1 MSFQQFKDLEG
12 NRDLLRSLLIYR
24 KLTLRVEKRH
34 SYSMSKRFKD
44 VTGIEIDHFWLIAI
58 GLYGWCLDNGGKELT
73 HKVISRAKDFPA
85 LSEELAAR
93 FLDLVSCDRQGYVQS
108 LTHPS
113 AVETGY
119 EPYNLNPLLKW
130 PSSRFARGLSLLR
143 LREMSW
149 SVQAV
154 AFTTTSCQPTK
165 GVSVLF

>member
-108 LTHPS
+108 LTHPRS
-113 AVETGY
+113 LSEDSFLET
-119 EPYNLNPLLKW
+119 KI
-130 PSSRFARGLSLLR
+130 A
-143 LREMSW
+143 
-149 SVQAV
+149 
-154 AFTTTSCQPTK
+154 T
-165 GVSVLF
+165 